1 MVANTRQLN
10 DRPSLTDEQRML
22 VQIRDT
28 LYEGSWD
35 DFLSDLSARAEGRPH
50 VFSLANASPE
60 LKTTIQRHVDLI
72 ENLRS
77 WEREHQ
83 QTIVL

>member
-1 MVANTRQLN
+1 MTQNAEHSPPLN
-10 DRPSLTDEQRML
+10 EEQRML

-50 VFSLANASPE
+50 VFALNCASPE
-60 LKTTIQRHVDLI
+60 LKTTIQHHVEVI
-72 ENLRS
+72 EKLRE
-77 WEREHQ
+77 WERANR
-83 QTIVL
+83 QTLHI